1 MINYLKQGMML
12 VVQVRMQSKALNL
25 EIMTKHIR
33 NIVLRRFMKESDY
46 MRRIMSEW
54 YTVKDKEIT
63 TEFVDAIT
71 DIEKEVLGL

>member
-1 MINYLKQGMML
+1 MML